1 MTKEEWIEAL
11 TGEDVDEA
19 SDETNHE
26 EEKQLAMAAVKIKT
40 ELLSV
45 LEAYNPCPATGVRDI
60 KNPVTSR

>member
-1 MTKEEWIEAL
+1 MTKEEWIVAL

-45 LEAYNPCPATGVRDI
+45 LEAYNPCPATGVWDI